1 LCYNRIRQLCQG
13 AFRAMDKDILKHI
26 LVVEDA
32 FLVGVQLKEDIESL
46 GYAVVGP
53 ANSVKKALALIEEN
67 SISAAILDVNLGHE
81 DSAPIAEHLEACNI
95 PFLFITG
102 YESFSEDKSI
112 FAQKKLVRKPI
123 LLPDIV
129 QAMIHLDQSA

>member
-1 LCYNRIRQLCQG
+1 LCQG
-13 AFRAMDKDILKHI
+13 TIRTMDKSILKNI
-26 LVVEDA
+26 LIVEDA

-53 ANSVKKALALIEEN
+53 ANSVKRALALIADN

-81 DSAPIAEHLEACNI
+81 DSAPIAEHLQASAI

-102 YESFSEDKSI
+102 YESFSEDKKV
-112 FAQKKLVRKPI
+112 FAKKKLLRKPI